1 MQRPV
6 IEDVLDVLQEVRI
19 ARSKNTTL
27 TALRLRQV
35 AVQTV
40 SSRELGKGRFA
51 NQASAIHSIQDACS
65 RRLGGKIA
73 DFDGAIERFLV
84 EDYTPLKM
92 MLETVSMDSDQQI
105 AVAQMFSEVQATSPI
120 DSMFR
125 ASQAQ
130 ESRPYEMQNVPSVEE
145 YVRALSALGHRVTE
159 EHRSLFR
166 VHYEAKDRTATA
178 KQLAEWARIPG
189 GWTIVNSRYGR
200 LGHALCDELDIKPQL
215 RPDDTHRW
223 WSVWS
228 RGWSTKEGFVW
239 QMLPNVAKALERLHW
254 VSAALEFSL
263 PDEVSGAMALVEGAK
278 VRVEVNA
285 YERNPEARRLCIAA
299 HGSDCCICGLNF
311 GAKYGPD
318 AAGYIHVHHVRPLAS
333 IGGEYIVDPV
343 ADLRPVCPNCHA
355 VLHRRNPAFDIEEVR
370 RMLHRDPTA
379 EQVDGADRSAC

>member
-6 IEDVLDVLQEVRI
+6 IGDVLDVLQEIRI
-19 ARSKNTTL
+19 AYSKSAAS
-27 TALRLRQV
+27 TATQLRQT

-40 SSRELGKGRFA
+40 SLRELGKGRFA
-51 NQASAIHSIQDACS
+51 NEASAVHSIQDACS

-73 DFDGAIERFLV
+73 DFDGAIERFLSDDCV
-84 EDYTPLKM
+84 PLKV
-92 MLETVSMDSDQQI
+92 MLESVHLDSDQRI
-105 AVAQMFSEVQATSPI
+105 AVARLFSEAQAPSPK
-120 DSMFR
+120 DPTLR
-125 ASQAQ
+125 AAKGDPEPRS
-130 ESRPYEMQNVPSVEE
+130 YEMQNVPSVEE
-145 YVRALSALGHRVTE
+145 YVRALTTLGDRVTE

-166 VHYEAKDRTATA
+166 VHYEAKDRAATA

-189 GWTIVNSRYGR
+189 GWTIVNSRYGK

-228 RGWSTKEGFVW
+228 RGWSTKKGFVW
-239 QMLPNVAKALERLHW
+239 QMLPNVAKALEQLRW
-254 VSAALEFSL
+254 VGMTLEFPF
-263 PDEVSGAMALVEGAK
+263 PDEVSGAMVLVEGAK

-285 YERNPEARRLCIAA
+285 YERNPTARRLCIAA
-299 HGSDCCICGLNF
+299 HGSECCICGMNF

-318 AAGYIHVHHVRPLAS
+318 AAGYIHVHHVRPLAT

-355 VLHRRNPAFDIEEVR
+355 VLHCRNPAFDIDEVR
-370 RMLHRDPTA
+370 MMLRRDTTA
-379 EQVDGADRSAC
+379 